1 MRTLTGTVTDSKGQP
16 TYNARVS
23 IVSNTGKKLQ
33 GHSEAR
39 TDFDGKYNIKIPS
52 QSSVSE
58 RWIRILDPTTTAANS
73 AKIKSFSN
81 TYNFQNSDK
90 GENAS
95 VIEEVTIS
103 VDSLATRCK
112 KKGGK
117 YNAAT
122 KECKTKSN
130 WALYAILGGV
140 GLLALGLIIYGATRK
155 K

>member
-23 IVSNTGKKLQ
+23 IVSNTGKKLE

-39 TDFDGKYNIKIPS
+39 TDFDGKYNIKLPS

-58 RWIRILDPTTTAANS
+58 RWIRILDPTTAAANS

-95 VIEEVTIS
+95 VIEEVTVS

>member
-1 MRTLTGTVTDSKGQP
+1 MRTITGTVTDSKGQP
-16 TYNARVS
+16 TYGGRVS
-23 IVSNTGKKLQ
+23 VTTNSQQKIEGY
-33 GHSEAR
+33 SEAR
-39 TDFDGKYNIKIPS
+39 TDFDGKYSLTIPK
-52 QSSVSE
+52 QSSLSE
-58 RWIRILDPTTTAANS
+58 RWISVVDPTTAATNR

-81 TYNFQNSDK
+81 TYDFNNSDK
-90 GENAS
+90 GEGAS
-95 VIEEVTIS
+95 VLEEVVIS
-103 VDSLATRCK
+103 VDSLATRCR

-117 YNAAT
+117 YNPTT